1 MQLVSRSL
9 LKICARRYARES
21 SAFRVKRWLQII
33 KKKRSGFFTLACVL
47 DFFFSPARHQDGFSA
62 ITKKEWKSNEKK
74 KWRFECVPSQRFSIL
89 SPLVFFL
96 NRFAS
101 TSYFFFFVV
110 VVVVVRVC
118 VCVCV
123 CTCVLRHCFFLCRCS
138 LWLLEHK
145 GKGRKERRAQTLCVV
160 CMCKIVA
167 DIDTHSQIR
176 HN

>member
-89 SPLVFFL
+89 SPLVFFF

-101 TSYFFFFVV
+101 TSYFFFLLLLLLLF
-110 VVVVVRVC
+110 VC

-123 CTCVLRHCFFLCRCS
+123 RVCYVMASFWCRCS

>member
-1 MQLVSRSL
+1 M
-9 LKICARRYARES
+9 
-21 SAFRVKRWLQII
+21 
-33 KKKRSGFFTLACVL
+33 KKKNGGLNVYPLSDSLFSLHS
-47 DFFFSPARHQDGFSA
+47 FFFF
-62 ITKKEWKSNEKK
+62 
-74 KWRFECVPSQRFSIL
+74 
-89 SPLVFFL
+89 

-101 TSYFFFFVV
+101 TSYFFFLLLLLLLF
-110 VVVVVRVC
+110 VC

-123 CTCVLRHCFFLCRCS
+123 RVCYVIASFWCRCS